1 MEKGDYNMKT
11 AGIQKIKGILCNIE
25 IYIIVMSMLYFVLM
39 LLYLEG
45 LHFEYS
51 DGNYIY
57 KSSMI
62 INNKVMYK
70 DFYYGNTPILPIV
83 GAILLKIYYSIVS
96 IRIYTIMLH
105 IATMFLV
112 YLISL
117 KLFSNKQVSFLAAI
131 IFFILPINFTYSTG
145 FYAQALAGFLSLI
158 AFYFFISLTRRKMI
172 LSAIFMS
179 LAIFTKLV
187 VMPVVLVTLLY
198 LVIRRRNLLKYYFI
212 PLILTCSFFLF
223 LTTMYSSN
231 TFFDNAIIMN
241 SRMPHNSIFQVVGVA
256 LHILHIEGI
265 FILSSLAGLLI
276 YLNNKKNDTGE
287 YISLWLL
294 ASFASL
300 LFTFKW
306 GTGMPIFRIAEPG
319 IAIFS
324 AYLLYKIYTTSITP
338 ALSFFIQKVRSDNR
352 EILRN
357 PKLILNFII
366 VFLLITLMVSG
377 PIINGWGPFL
387 YKSYSGGFDN
397 ITNADKKL
405 VQYIEEYTN
414 ETDMV
419 LLDPYY
425 AFLSQRDNVVC
436 YDDAFGFIRFNYGDP
451 NTIKQV
457 DELYEL
463 LEKKSIKIIVVQES
477 RLDWLI
483 KPIFSEPILS
493 NYKQIYKSTNNY
505 VVYIPKEEW

>member
-1 MEKGDYNMKT
+1 MKT
-11 AGIQKIKGILCNIE
+11 AVIQKIKGILCNFE
-25 IYIIVMSMLYFVLM
+25 IYIIVMSILYFVLM
-39 LLYLEG
+39 LWHLEG
-45 LHFEYS
+45 LHFEYT
-51 DGNYIY
+51 DGNYMY

-62 INNKVMYK
+62 LNNKVMYK
-70 DFYYGNTPILPIV
+70 EFYYANTPILPII

-96 IRIYTIMLH
+96 IRIYTILLH
-105 IATMFLV
+105 IATLFLV

-117 KLFSNKQVSFLAAI
+117 KLFSNKQVSILATI
-131 IFFILPINFTYSTG
+131 IFFILPLNFTYSTG
-145 FYAQALAGFLSLI
+145 FYAQALAISFSLI
-158 AFYFFISLTRRKMI
+158 AFYFFISWTRRKMM

-187 VMPVVLVTLLY
+187 VMPVVLVTMLY
-198 LVIRRRNLLKYYFI
+198 LIIRRRNLLKYYFI
-212 PLILTCSFFLF
+212 PLILTCGFFFF

-241 SRMPHNSIFQVVGVA
+241 SRMPHHSIFHVIGVA

-265 FILSSLAGLLI
+265 FILLSLAGLLI
-276 YLNNKKNDTGE
+276 YLNNNKDDTGE
-287 YISLWLL
+287 YIGWWLL
-294 ASFASL
+294 ASFAPL

-306 GTGMPIFRIAEPG
+306 GTSIHIFRIAEPA

-324 AYLLYKIYTTSITP
+324 AYLLYKVYTTSITP
-338 ALSFFIQKVRSDNR
+338 TLSSFIQKVRANNR
-352 EILRN
+352 EILIN
-357 PKLILNFII
+357 PKLILIFII
-366 VFLLITLMVSG
+366 VFLLIAVMVSG

-405 VQYIEEYTN
+405 VQYIEKYTN

-425 AFLSQRDNVVC
+425 AFLSQRDNVLC
-436 YDDAFGFIRFNYGDP
+436 YDDSFGFIRFNYGDP
-451 NTIKQV
+451 HTIKQI
-457 DELYEL
+457 DELYGL
-463 LEKKSIKIIVVQES
+463 LEKKSIKIIVIQEY

-483 KPIFSEPILS
+483 KPIFGEPILS

-505 VVYIPKEEW
+505 VVYIPKEER